1 MRLKKEVLGD
11 WGKGERLHQKFVQGP
26 VDLCIFV
33 ITKFVIFVS
42 ETNIHVVQI
51 SDCP

>member
-1 MRLKKEVLGD
+1 MRWKKEALGD
-11 WGKGERLHQKFVQGP
+11 WVKGDRIRQKFVQGP

-33 ITKFVIFVS
+33 FTSFVIFVS
-42 ETNIHVVQI
+42 EANIHVVQI